1 VGVGSPAEGQTRA
14 RVKTLD
20 RCVLTPPRYPN
31 GVVSGRAPA
40 PASPARCPSMC
51 GSRCIAT
58 SQDGVS
64 GACLAR
70 ATRAALEAWAE
81 AVEHSL
87 PHALHLSHLQ
97 PHHTSTLALPWRSGE
112 RGGGHIVQL
121 NPTPA
126 AVPSCA
132 AASASVRAPGGCAG
146 RRWQEER
153 RAGAAWS
160 QARKGDGLEW
170 LRRR

>member
-1 VGVGSPAEGQTRA
+1 MGVGSPAEGQTRA

-31 GVVSGRAPA
+31 GVVRGRAPA

-87 PHALHLSHLQ
+87 PHCTALVAPPATSHINTRA
-97 PHHTSTLALPWRSGE
+97 PLALGRAGWRSY
-112 RGGGHIVQL
+112 R
-121 NPTPA
+121 PA
-126 AVPSCA
+126 EPHACCRTFVRS
-132 AASASVRAPGGCAG
+132 SVRISARPGRLRRATMAG
-146 RRWQEER
+146 RTESGSGLVTGAQGRW
-153 RAGAAWS
+153 AGVVA
-160 QARKGDGLEW
+160 
-170 LRRR
+170 